1 MWSWSSNNHNN
12 HLILPKSFFSNS
24 TEKYFFFCCCFL
36 CVHVGIQICHCC
48 LNERQPRVLVSQTEF
63 LVLVITLVSVLISV
77 LVMVLVLVTV
87 LVSALVLGQTVGR
100 QDAIDQGWCHNHHN
114 WRPLSQAVL
123 SLAQHRTRNGP
134 HLNSPNVFIQTNLSF
149 CFSHFDPK
157 LELWWVSF
165 LEWQDLKFRFYSE

>member
-1 MWSWSSNNHNN
+1 MWIWSSQG
-12 HLILPKSFFSNS
+12 LTLPKKFFSDS
-24 TEKYFFFCCCFL
+24 TEKYLFCCYFL
-36 CVHVGIQICHCC
+36 FVHVGIQICHCC
-48 LNERQPRVLVSQTEF
+48 LNERQPKVLVSQTEF

-149 CFSHFDPK
+149 CSIHFLSQNRTMIGFISWGRGSK
-157 LELWWVSF
+157 V
-165 LEWQDLKFRFYSE
+165 